1 MPIGFCDF
9 PQSLSFDVGLWFE
22 AAGFNIQPATNADIF
37 SIFVSNFQ
45 AHIASIGRSIEA
57 MLLEWVGKKT
67 REGKNFFQKFFP
79 SRICF
84 LHNRL
89 KKHYENQDLW
99 QKKYAEKRTF
109 KYLSQHTRFS
119 CHPSTESECFTFFP
133 PYQLFFLPE
142 TPVSQTL
149 VLLLSIISEILP

>member
-1 MPIGFCDF
+1 MRQPDAISSRQLMRTF
-9 PQSLSFDVGLWFE
+9 SLFLCR
-22 AAGFNIQPATNADIF
+22 IF
-37 SIFVSNFQ
+37 RLTLLQLVDKLKQCYSN
-45 AHIASIGRSIEA
+45 E
-57 MLLEWVGKKT
+57 LGKK
-67 REGKNFFQKFFP
+67 REKERTFFQKFFP

>member
-1 MPIGFCDF
+1 MRQPDSISSRQLMRTF
-9 PQSLSFDVGLWFE
+9 SLFLCR
-22 AAGFNIQPATNADIF
+22 IF
-37 SIFVSNFQ
+37 RLTLLQLVDQLKQCYSN
-45 AHIASIGRSIEA
+45 E
-57 MLLEWVGKKT
+57 LGKK
-67 REGKNFFQKFFP
+67 REKERTFFQKFFP

-89 KKHYENQDLW
+89 KQHYENQDLW

-133 PYQLFFLPE
+133 PYQLFFLLE